1 MQKLKKIVAA
11 VAALAAL
18 ALGGAAIAGATGGGG
33 DTSDRGDGDGE
44 LSAAVEKQ
52 AGQAALEVTG
62 GGTLGQ
68 IERDGE
74 KGATYEVE
82 VKRRRR
88 LAGGRPARRPVQQ
101 GRDRRRPGR
110 RAARAQAT
118 EPTLTTHR
126 GPGHEPGP
134 PRSGAAL
141 RT

>member
-1 MQKLKKIVAA
+1 MQKLRKIVAA

-18 ALGGAAIAGATGGGG
+18 ALGGAAIAGATSGAG

-52 AGQAALEVTG
+52 AGQAALGITG

-82 VKRRRR
+82 VRRADGSQVDVR
-88 LAGGRPARRPVQQ
+88 LDDRFNEVAIDADQPESGEAGG
-101 GRDRRRPGR
+101 D
-110 RAARAQAT
+110 
-118 EPTLTTHR
+118 
-126 GPGHEPGP
+126 
-134 PRSGAAL
+134 
-141 RT
+141 